1 VSVCIPAYRSN
12 LQEINVKSSHL
23 TPKGNPMT
31 TVLHITS
38 SGTTDGSISR
48 AATAQIIADL
58 APTKVLTR
66 DLAITPMPQVNSQW
80 INARLVSVADRT
92 VSEAASLALSDALI
106 AEIVAADVVVI
117 GMPIY
122 NFGMPAS
129 LKAWVDLIARPGV
142 TFYYTEDGPVGL
154 IKGKKAIVAVASGG
168 VPVDA
173 PMDFAT
179 PHLRQVLR
187 FVGIDDITVYTA
199 KDLAPQAA

>member
-1 VSVCIPAYRSN
+1 
-12 LQEINVKSSHL
+12 
-23 TPKGNPMT
+23 MT

-38 SGTTDGSISR
+38 SGITDGSVSR

-80 INARLVSVADRT
+80 INARLVPVADRT
-92 VSEAASLALSDALI
+92 VSDMASLALSDALI

-142 TFYYTEDGPVGL
+142 TFSYTADGPVGL

-173 PMDFAT
+173 PVDFAT
-179 PHLRQVLR
+179 PHLRHVLR
-187 FVGIDDITVYTA
+187 FVGIDDITVHTA
-199 KDLAPQAA
+199 KDLIPQAA